1 MTLDENMT
9 KTDAC
14 HVGTSGWHYRHW
26 RGRYYPDTLPT
37 SKWLQWYTR
46 DFDCV
51 EINNSFY
58 RLPTVKAVQNWYA
71 ETPPGFLFAV
81 KASRLITHLK
91 KLHRCEAALETFF
104 EVVEHFGA
112 KLGPILFQLP
122 PRWHLD
128 LQRLRAF
135 LQILPRRHAYAFE
148 FRDPSWH
155 CEPVYR
161 LLADHDM
168 AFCQFDIAG
177 WQAPLVVTARLIYI
191 RLHGPGSLPYT
202 GSYTRAQLQEWA
214 GRIRKWVGEGHEV
227 FVFFDN
233 DQYAYSVANA
243 RQLQQLLK

>member
-1 MTLDENMT
+1 MT
-9 KTDAC
+9 KTNLF

-26 RGRYYPDTLPT
+26 RGRYYPEDLPA
-37 SKWLQWYTR
+37 SQWLQWYTR

-58 RLPTVKAVQNWYA
+58 RLPTVKAVQAWYG

-104 EVVEHFGA
+104 EVTRHFGD

-122 PRWHLD
+122 PRWHLN
-128 LQRLRAF
+128 LPRLEAF
-135 LQILPRRHAYAFE
+135 LQILPRRHRYAFE
-148 FRDPSWH
+148 FRDASWH
-155 CEPVYR
+155 CEPVYQ
-161 LLADHDM
+161 LLSDHGM

-177 WQAPLVVTARLIYI
+177 WQSPSIVTARLIYI
-191 RLHGPGSLPYT
+191 RLHGPGMLPYT
-202 GSYTRAQLQEWA
+202 GCYSRKQLAVWG
-214 GRIRKWVGEGHEV
+214 GRIRSWMSQGHEV

-233 DQYAYSVANA
+233 DQYAYSVVNA
-243 RQLQQLLK
+243 KMLAALLQRSG